1 MIRFPSFICHNKS
14 MRKKCL
20 LPAFVYL
27 FFSMSL
33 FAQGETP
40 PSELTVMEMV
50 LSVGWV
56 LVPLALLSILVITLI
71 IFNVFW
77 LRTAN
82 VCTSGFMDEA
92 RALLKDRKLEPLLS
106 LCKENQS
113 LICAR
118 VLARVITFARANPG
132 VTLEGLN
139 EVAESE
145 AGRLAGRIN
154 QPNLLLMDFG
164 VLGPLV
170 GLLGTVIGILRS
182 FGHIASDAT
191 PMKTMLLAGGVS
203 QALVA
208 TALGLAVG
216 LLAMFF
222 YAIFRP
228 RVQFLVNHFE
238 TCLTELLV
246 KTHECLASGK
256 PGEPAP
262 KK

>member
-1 MIRFPSFICHNKS
+1 MSKNH
-14 MRKKCL
+14 L
-20 LPAFVYL
+20 LSVPVYL
-27 FFSMSL
+27 LLSSPL
-33 FAQGETP
+33 LAQGEP
-40 PSELTVMEMV
+40 APASNLTVMEMV

-71 IFNVFW
+71 VFNIFW
-77 LRTAN
+77 LRTSN
-82 VCTSGFMDEA
+82 ICTTGFMDEA
-92 RALLKDRKLEPLLS
+92 RALLKDRKLEPLQS
-106 LCKENQS
+106 LCKDNQS
-113 LICAR
+113 LLCAR
-118 VLARVITFARANPG
+118 VLTRVISFARSNPG
-132 VTLEGLN
+132 VSIEGLS
-139 EVAESE
+139 EVAEAE

-208 TALGLAVG
+208 TALGLGVG

-222 YAIFRP
+222 YALFRP
-228 RVQFLVNHFE
+228 RVQYLVHFFE
-238 TCLTELLV
+238 NSLTELMV
-246 KTHECLASGK
+246 KTHECLAAGK
-256 PGEPAP
+256 PAGPGTSSP
-262 KK
+262 PQS